1 MSTNAAGPAAL
12 FVGDLSSCCTEEDLH
27 EVFSKFGIVR
37 HVRIQKSK
45 DKLSGQRI
53 SAGYGFVKM
62 NDVETAELAMEAVNG
77 TCIAGRN
84 VRVKSASHHA
94 EDSNKQESKMS
105 IYVKFIGCTVV
116 AVTNES
122 IIREVFAQFGT
133 VEDVTIRK
141 QFVDAVRLFLCFWHW
156 YWCW

>member
-1 MSTNAAGPAAL
+1 MAGNAAGPAAL
-12 FVGDLSSCCTEEDLH
+12 FVGDLSSCCTEDDLH
-27 EVFSKFGIVR
+27 AAFSPYGIVR
-37 HVRIQKSK
+37 HVRIQKSR
-45 DKLSGQRI
+45 DKLSGQRV

-62 NDVETAELAMEAVNG
+62 NDVETAHLAMEGVNG

-84 VRVKSASHHA
+84 VRVKSASHHS

-105 IYVKFIGCTVV
+105 IYVKFVGCTAE

-122 IIREVFAQFGT
+122 VIREVFSQFGT

-141 QFVDAVRLFLCFWHW
+141 QFIDVVSQL
-156 YWCW
+156 

>member
-1 MSTNAAGPAAL
+1 MAGNAAGPTAL
-12 FVGDLSSCCTEEDLH
+12 FVGDLSSICTEEDLNAA
-27 EVFSKFGIVR
+27 FSQFGVVR
-37 HVRIQKSK
+37 HVRIQRSR
-45 DKLSGQRI
+45 DKVSGQRV

-62 NDVETAELAMEAVNG
+62 NDIESAQLAMERVNG

-105 IYVKFIGCTVV
+105 IYVKFVGCTV
-116 AVTNES
+116 AATTDES
-122 IIREVFAQFGT
+122 VIREVFSQFGT

-141 QFVDAVRLFLCFWHW
+141 QFADAVS
-156 YWCW
+156 